1 MYKGSSTAQDENDR
15 ELMMGLQ
22 LPPLNELKA
31 RTGPYICSVMQIEQD
46 WIDYNG
52 HLNMAYY
59 NVIMDR
65 SIDEL
70 FAVLGMGPNYLKAR
84 NGSTMTAEC
93 HVRYLREVHLGD
105 PLQVTAY
112 VIGADEKRLHT
123 FEELRHATEGW
134 VSATSENMTLH
145 MDMNVR
151 KVAPFPS
158 DIAERIR
165 AVADAHAKLPRPDGL
180 GRNVALPVKAAK
192 AGAA

>member
-1 MYKGSSTAQDENDR
+1 MAKQPISLDQ
-15 ELMMGLQ
+15 
-22 LPPLNELKA
+22 LKA
-31 RTGPYICSVMQIEQD
+31 APGPFVCSIMQIEPQ

-70 FAVLGMGPNYLKAR
+70 FAAMGMGPDYLKAR

-93 HVRYLREVHLGD
+93 HVRYVREVHLGD
-105 PLQVTAY
+105 PLQVSAY
-112 VIGADEKRLHT
+112 VIAADDKRLHT

-145 MDMNVR
+145 IDMNVR
-151 KVAPFPS
+151 KVAPFPP
-158 DIAERIR
+158 DIRTRI
-165 AVADAHAKLPRPDGL
+165 AGVTKAHAEIARPEGI
-180 GRNVALPVKAAK
+180 GRKVAMPSK
-192 AGAA
+192 